1 MSDFSQPMQDAF
13 NQQINNELFS
23 SYSYLSMAAYLE
35 AEQFTG
41 CAQWMRMQSQ
51 EEYEHAMRLYDFLIA
66 RGGRVKLTPIEQP
79 PSDFESIPHVFEC
92 SQQQEKKVTAQINAM
107 YGLALS
113 EKSYA
118 ALVELEWFVKEQVE
132 EEKTIRDIVHKFNLV
147 KDDPSSL
154 LDLDRDLGERKEDG
168 DGE

>member
-1 MSDFSQPMQDAF
+1 MSDFSQPMQDAI
-13 NQQINNELFS
+13 NQQINNELFA
-23 SYSYLSMAAYLE
+23 SYSYLSMSAYLE
-35 AEQFTG
+35 AQQFTG

-51 EEYEHAMRLYDFLIA
+51 EEYSHAMRLYDFLIA
-66 RGGRVKLTPIEQP
+66 RGGRVKLEPIPQP
-79 PSDFESIPHVFEC
+79 QTDFESVPHVFEC
-92 SQQQEKKVTAQINAM
+92 SQSQEKTVTDQINAM

-132 EEKTIRDIVHKFNLV
+132 EEKAIRDIVHKFNLV

-154 LDLDRDLGERKEDG
+154 LDLDRDLGSRKEEEG
-168 DGE
+168 DD